1 MLEEEKKK
9 YKYPQKGMN
18 AYDISYDPSYEL
30 GRGGFGVVYKVTHK
44 NSG

>member
-9 YKYPQKGMN
+9 YKYPHKGMN
-18 AYDISYDPSYEL
+18 AYDISYDPSYVI
-30 GRGGFGVVYKVTHK
+30 GAGGFGTVYKVTHK

>member
-9 YKYPQKGMN
+9 YQYPQKGIN
-18 AYDISYDPSYEL
+18 AYDISYLL
-30 GRGGFGVVYKVTHK
+30 GRGGFGEVYKVTHK